1 MRHQQ
6 KIVLLVLVALLAAG
20 VGIIAVWR
28 LEAHPTAPA
37 TAPSPSSRPGA
48 ADPSGRLVTTKDIY
62 QAPVPSLCEH
72 PAGKLVDGSLPGIP
86 TDRGYVNL
94 LAKSQGASGVLA
106 FGDLTGDG
114 AIDAVAVFDCS
125 QGGVNWPHQIVLYAP
140 GPKIL
145 GSIDLGKVTPAE
157 HAQVDRLATKNG
169 DVLLTWVTY
178 EGANSCRKNWS
189 ARLHWDGQKVVV
201 LNLTQAATPSTGEP
215 VPPGGC

>member
-1 MRHQQ
+1 MRRQR
-6 KIVLLVLVALLAAG
+6 KIALLVLVALLAAG
-20 VGIIAVWR
+20 VGIITVWR
-28 LEAHPTAPA
+28 LDAHPTAHAAAP
-37 TAPSPSSRPGA
+37 APSSHQAANPS
-48 ADPSGRLVTTKDIY
+48 DPLVVTTKDLY

-86 TDRGYVNL
+86 TDRGYVDL

-157 HAQVDRLATKNG
+157 HAQVDRLTTKDG
-169 DVLLTWVTY
+169 DVLLTWATY
-178 EGANSCRKNWS
+178 DGTNSCRKNWS
-189 ARLHWDGQKVVV
+189 ARLHWDSQKVAV
-201 LNLTQAATPSTGEP
+201 LNLMQTATPSNGEP